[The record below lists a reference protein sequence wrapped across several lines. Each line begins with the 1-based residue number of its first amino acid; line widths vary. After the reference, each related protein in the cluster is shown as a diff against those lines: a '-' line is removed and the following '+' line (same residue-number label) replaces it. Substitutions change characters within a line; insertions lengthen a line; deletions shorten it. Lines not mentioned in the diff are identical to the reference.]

1 MATIASELTGGNNT
15 NFSANGFFTHM
26 FTINEDN
33 KANILNMVQYI
44 IIGIIPIVILLKLIK
59 YYIPEE
65 DFTKSSPEL
74 ILECSIQLFSIFFGI
89 WFIDRFIRFFPT
101 YSNLEYHRFNEINF
115 ILPIILVL
123 ITMQT
128 KLGSKINILAERFY
142 NLWNGKHDFRE
153 NMTNKDKKNNN
164 VNTIQPIVGNNH
176 QSSRADELNNN
187 NMQQGTISSSNINS
201 LPNMMHNQENM
212 QNMTQQQNLALMQ
225 EEFEPMAANM
235 SGGSAFGS
243 SW

>member
-1 MATIASELTGGNNT
+1 MASVASELTGGNDNK
-15 NFSANGFFTHM
+15 FSASGFLNHM
-26 FTINEDN
+26 FTFNDDN
-33 KANILNMVQYI
+33 KANILNMIQYI
-44 IIGIIPIVILLKLIK
+44 IIGIIPIVILLKMIK

-74 ILECSIQLFSIFFGI
+74 ILECGIQLFSIFFSI

-128 KLGSKINILAERFY
+128 KLGSKINILAERL
-142 NLWNGKHDFRE
+142 NDIWNGKQELTE
-153 NMTNKDKKNNN
+153 NMANKENK
-164 VNTIQPIVGNNH
+164 VNTIQPIVRKERH
-176 QSSRADELNNN
+176 QSSRADILNNN
-187 NMQQGTISSSNINS
+187 NMQAGTVTNNVSNISS

-235 SGGSAFGS
+235 AGGSTFGS

>member
-1 MATIASELTGGNNT
+1 MASVASELTGGNDN
-15 NFSANGFFTHM
+15 NFSASGFLNHM
-26 FTINEDN
+26 FTFNDDN
-33 KANILNMVQYI
+33 KANILNMIQYI
-44 IIGIIPIVILLKLIK
+44 IIGIIPIVILLKMIK

-74 ILECSIQLFSIFFGI
+74 ILECGIQLFSIFFSI
-89 WFIDRFIRFFPT
+89 WFID
-101 YSNLEYHRFNEINF
+101 RFNEINF

-128 KLGSKINILAERFY
+128 KLGSKINILAER
-142 NLWNGKHDFRE
+142 LSDIWNGKQELTE
-153 NMTNKDKKNNN
+153 NMANKENK
-164 VNTIQPIVGNNH
+164 VNTIQPIVRKERH
-176 QSSRADELNNN
+176 QSSRADILNNN
-187 NMQQGTISSSNINS
+187 NMQAGTVTNNVSNISS

-235 SGGSAFGS
+235 AGGSTFGS

>member
-1 MATIASELTGGNNT
+1 MASLASELTGGNDKT
-15 NFSANGFFTHM
+15 FSANGFFNHM

-44 IIGIIPIVILLKLIK
+44 IIGIIPIVIILKLIK

-101 YSNLEYHRFNEINF
+101 YSKLEYHRFNEINF

-128 KLGSKINILAERFY
+128 KLGSKINILAERLS
-142 NLWNGKHDFRE
+142 NLWNGKQELIE
-153 NMTNKDKKNNN
+153 NKENKI
-164 VNTIQPIVGNNH
+164 NTIQPIVGKH
-176 QSSRADELNNN
+176 QYSRADELNG
-187 NMQQGTISSSNINS
+187 NMQAGTITHNSSTSNINS
-201 LPNMMHNQENM
+201 LPNMFHNQETT
-212 QNMTQQQNLALMQ
+212 QNMTQQQNLALMND
-225 EEFEPMAANM
+225 EIEPMAANIN
-235 SGGSAFGS
+235 GGSAFGS